1 MTSRLFWTRS
11 DDTPQVSTQHLRWT
25 RSDDNN
31 LAVLTRTDSHIYG
44 LNPCLNNATLRIPLF
59 SKFTCSPNA
68 IANSF
73 ILQIPVFSKSLD
85 LFVSLPLPPH
95 TKTSSL

>member
-44 LNPCLNNATLRIPLF
+44 EKRA
-59 SKFTCSPNA
+59 
-68 IANSF
+68 
-73 ILQIPVFSKSLD
+73 
-85 LFVSLPLPPH
+85 
-95 TKTSSL
+95 